1 MHRLVVALLAA
12 FDAAVAAA
20 VGLAA
25 ALAPLTVLF
34 VFGLGDGA
42 DWRALWP
49 AGASVWQLGHL
60 VPLEISLPGE
70 FLADAGID
78 ADAGTFVLSLAPLAF
93 TVFTAVFAARSAI
106 RASRADAW
114 ATGVVTGSLVFAAIA
129 SAVWVT
135 SGNEVATPAA
145 WQAIALP
152 AAVFAVPALVAAAV
166 TEWSEAGAGLVA
178 RLRDRVEASGNGWAH
193 APALIARGTAV
204 AVAGLVGLGGAAV
217 TVSLVARGAEVI
229 ALFQSAHVDALG
241 AAVMTLG
248 QLAYLPT
255 LVVWGIAFI
264 AGPGFALGT
273 GTAVSPAGTQLGIV
287 PGIPVLGAVPETTS
301 TFLLLLVLLP
311 VGVGVLAGWVVRSRM
326 VAPRTVAGEPAPVP
340 ASDPERDAALAALLA
355 TGAPVEV
362 APAPE
367 PDAATDAEPVVPR
380 VVVTLGIAVAT
391 GAIAALFA
399 WIASGSVGPGRLA
412 EVGPAPGAVALA
424 VGLEVLVGAA
434 ILILSPVRAPR
445 RPLTGTAAR
454 GSAEAD
460 G

>member
-1 MHRLVVALLAA
+1 MHRLVVAFLAA

-25 ALAPLTVLF
+25 VLAPLTVLF
-34 VFGLGDGA
+34 VFGLGGAA

-60 VPLEISLPGE
+60 VPLEIALPGE

-78 ADAGTFVLSLAPLAF
+78 PDAATFVLSLAPLAF
-93 TVFTAVFAARSAI
+93 TAFTAVFAARSAI

-114 ATGVVTGSLVFAAIA
+114 ATGVLTGSLVFGGIA
-129 SAVWVT
+129 FAVWTT
-135 SGNEVATPAA
+135 SGNEVATAAA
-145 WQAIALP
+145 WQAIVLP

-166 TEWSEAGAGLVA
+166 TEWSEAGAGFVA
-178 RLRDRVEASGNGWAH
+178 RIRDRVEASRDGWAPV
-193 APALIARGTAV
+193 PALIARGTGV
-204 AVAGLVGLGGAAV
+204 AVAGLMGLGGIAV
-217 TVSLVARGAEVI
+217 TVALVARGAEVI

-273 GTAVSPAGTQLGIV
+273 GTAVSPAGTQLGVI

-301 TFLLLLVLLP
+301 TFLLLLALLP

-326 VAPRTVAGEPAPVP
+326 LAPRTAAAEPTRVA

-362 APAPE
+362 APASE
-367 PDAATDAEPVVPR
+367 LDEATDAEPIAPR
-380 VVVTLGIAVAT
+380 IVVTLGIAVAT
-391 GAIAALFA
+391 GAIGALLA
-399 WIASGSVGPGRLA
+399 WAASGSAGPGRLA

-434 ILILSPVRAPR
+434 ILILSPVRAAR